1 MVLIHLHLREI
12 CVCVGGHVCVRMCLY
27 INTVHM
33 QGHVCLCT
41 HCHRSLL
48 PAWGWSLSSLV
59 LMKSLLSACNFS
71 RFISTVISK
80 GSLWRPSFSGDLGL
94 SNENII
100 YPVTSELQEMVCWLF
115 NDSLE
120 IGSCGKELWGF
131 VKHETKG
138 GLAPKSTVSGLRD
151 FRKMHPSIWKIL
163 CGTICMFAK
172 LRLFPQWKYLLRK
185 KGMLR
190 VFISMQCFPSLCPKC
205 GFCSFWPSESQP
217 AAQQWVAQFQGWV
230 RSRSKGMSYGD
241 PNPLFWQYFFF
252 KVPPVLHCF
261 LIALNLQ
268 GMLVKRVGPSFI
280 VCWWFSSSIFITD
293 LSCCC
298 NDTTLQL

>member
-1 MVLIHLHLREI
+1 MKQKVVWPLNLQYQVWEI
-12 CVCVGGHVCVRMCLY
+12 SEKCTHPFGKSCVEPF
-27 INTVHM
+27 
-33 QGHVCLCT
+33 VCL
-41 HCHRSLL
+41 
-48 PAWGWSLSSLV
+48 PNWG
-59 LMKSLLSACNFS
+59 F
-71 RFISTVISK
+71 F
-80 GSLWRPSFSGDLGL
+80 PS
-94 SNENII
+94 ENI
-100 YPVTSELQEMVCWLF
+100 Y
-115 NDSLE
+115 LE
-120 IGSCGKELWGF
+120 
-131 VKHETKG
+131 
-138 GLAPKSTVSGLRD
+138 
-151 FRKMHPSIWKIL
+151 
-163 CGTICMFAK
+163 
-172 LRLFPQWKYLLRK
+172 K

-261 LIALNLQ
+261 LIALILQ